1 MIEQQITDKT
11 SCNPLST
18 TMSKKN
24 KLLRVHCLTIDELII
39 NEVSQPHSLP
49 CVPFEFDA
57 IDDCVRYEK
66 LQGELKFGEDRGQ
79 ATFKIDF
86 PDTADEQKWI
96 DECYNKLQAMVFKQ
110 LG

>member
-1 MIEQQITDKT
+1 
-11 SCNPLST
+11 
-18 TMSKKN
+18 MSKKN

-39 NEVSQPHSLP
+39 NEVSQRLAIAQATGLSPHYFEPHSLP

-57 IDDCVRYEK
+57 IVDGVRYEK

-79 ATFKIDF
+79 ATVKIDF